1 MMIRN
6 KLRAILLVLFAFIVG
21 LVVLNFYT
29 FEKLKGDAPAV
40 NASGSLRMRAYQLA
54 WLSARLVSADADT
67 AADLRRT
74 MAAQIETYDRI
85 LAGLRRGDAELNLR
99 PASDETIKEQLR
111 TLQPLWEEYR
121 TDVFAVTGAVGAEE
135 KYAAN
140 AVVAAEVVSYV
151 TEVDKLV
158 MEYDEA
164 SQAKIAAS
172 KKIEIAVIIL
182 SVLIVGGATYL
193 IITQILIPLAMLMAS
208 FREVAGKEADLTQQ
222 LRAARDDEIGR
233 IVHSFNSFVSDLRRI
248 MQRAKECSAEVS
260 GLSDAVWQASVEN
273 SKAVECNAVAIT
285 NVAAH
290 TSEQDENIQMI
301 AVSVNGISEHLAEIQ
316 ERMKEDG
323 GNRSTLFASL
333 EAARACA
340 QAAAAA
346 AESVARTSREIA
358 GLTEDSAAAI
368 EEETASLEAFAAT
381 AEHLK
386 GLAGELD
393 TLVGRF
399 KV

>member
-6 KLRAILLVLFAFIVG
+6 KLRAILLVLFALIVG
-21 LVVLNFYT
+21 LVALNFYT
-29 FEKLKGDAPAV
+29 FEKLEGDAPAI

-54 WLSARLVSADADT
+54 WLSARLVSADEAE
-67 AADLRRT
+67 APHIRT
-74 MAAQIETYDRI
+74 
-85 LAGLRRGDAELNLR
+85 
-99 PASDETIKEQLR
+99 
-111 TLQPLWEEYR
+111 
-121 TDVFAVTGAVGAEE
+121 
-135 KYAAN
+135 
-140 AVVAAEVVSYV
+140 
-151 TEVDKLV
+151 
-158 MEYDEA
+158 
-164 SQAKIAAS
+164 
-172 KKIEIAVIIL
+172 
-182 SVLIVGGATYL
+182 
-193 IITQILIPLAMLMAS
+193 AMLMAS

-222 LRAARDDEIGR
+222 LRAARYDEIGR
-233 IVHSFNSFVSDLRRI
+233 IVHSFNSFVSDLRRS

-316 ERMKEDG
+316 ERMKEDA
-323 GNRSTLFASL
+323 GNRSTLFTSL